1 MTARTILLVALGG
14 GIGSVFRYLTGVLTS
29 RYFQGHFPLATFITN
44 ILGCFL
50 IGLIMGFLVKS
61 QMQDSAMRWFLVT
74 GFCGGYT
81 TFSAFGYENIA
92 LLQGQ
97 HFIAGFG
104 YIALSVIAGLAAVW
118 LGLFI
123 AQ

>member
-1 MTARTILLVALGG
+1 MAIGG
-14 GIGSVFRYLTGVLTS
+14 AAGSVLRYLTSVLTHKYVAS
-29 RYFQGHFPLATFITN
+29 LFPWATLITN
-44 ILGCFL
+44 IIGCFV
-50 IGLIMGFLVKS
+50 IGILMGWLTKN
-61 QMQDSAMRWFLVT
+61 QLADSNLKWLLVT

-97 HFIAGFG
+97 HSGLAFL
-104 YIALSVIAGLAAVW
+104 YIAASVIVGLLAVWAGL
-118 LGLFI
+118 LL